1 MERVRD
7 FPGGRTPFSS
17 YLNAH
22 VEWKMHLVLFK
33 GILTIKGVSMNMSIR
48 QPQGKSIGL
57 LILFAIV
64 LSGCMSDEPKP
75 DLSMSQA
82 RTAVDQADRAGAR
95 TYAAFELNKS
105 HVKLQKAEENMK
117 KGDYKK
123 AGYLAKEAKVDA
135 ELAIA
140 KTQEETARVAETEL
154 RKSRE
159 ALKNELN
166 NSGYEAQ

>member
-1 MERVRD
+1 M
-7 FPGGRTPFSS
+7 
-17 YLNAH
+17 
-22 VEWKMHLVLFK
+22 K
-33 GILTIKGVSMNMSIR
+33 ISIR
-48 QPQGKSIGL
+48 QQQGRVIGV
-57 LILFAIV
+57 LIFSAIV

-75 DLSMSQA
+75 DLSISQA
-82 RTAVDQADRAGAR
+82 RTEVDQADRAGAR
-95 TYAAFELNKS
+95 SYAAFELNKS
-105 HVKLQKAEENMK
+105 HVKLQKAEESMK

-140 KTQEETARVAETEL
+140 KTQEETAKVAETEL

-159 ALKNELN
+159 ALKSELN

>member
-1 MERVRD
+1 
-7 FPGGRTPFSS
+7 
-17 YLNAH
+17 
-22 VEWKMHLVLFK
+22 
-33 GILTIKGVSMNMSIR
+33 MNISIR
-48 QPQGKSIGL
+48 QQQGRVIGL
-57 LILFAIV
+57 LMFSAFV

-75 DLSMSQA
+75 DLSISQA
-82 RTAVDQADRAGAR
+82 RTEVDQADRAGAR
-95 TYAAFELNKS
+95 SYAAFELNKS
-105 HVKLQKAEENMK
+105 HVKLQKAEESMK

-140 KTQEETARVAETEL
+140 KTQEETAKVAETEL

-159 ALKNELN
+159 ALKSELN